1 MTPLFIYFRISRHC
15 ETNNMNCDN
24 LAICWWPALIRP
36 GVDDIQA
43 AQAMAQAMLNITKTL
58 ISQHGFF
65 FYNEHEV

>member
-1 MTPLFIYFRISRHC
+1 
-15 ETNNMNCDN
+15 MNCDN